1 MSLAAERSRQK
12 WQSRHFICESRHMH
26 VAIYLASGFYAAI
39 ASTAVETF
47 QTVNE
52 LRGEAAITWEFI
64 SKDKQAISKS
74 GVSFTSRRK
83 PLKKM
88 DVLILLAGAKPRVE
102 QTVDLLQQE
111 SKRASPIIELAL
123 SQRATLAATCGA
135 AFMLADRGLL
145 NRKRATVAWWL
156 KDAVAQLYPQ
166 VRWQS
171 SRMIVRDGQIYTTGA
186 GFAGME
192 LIRQLLRDKGFV
204 DEERKTTKLL
214 VLPPVRVWQS
224 PYEIISD
231 DVPIDP
237 FEKKI
242 GDIAIKHIKKLSVS
256 FLAANLGQSPRT
268 MARIFLKELKT
279 SPGRWIQ
286 EVRLRRARHLL
297 ETTNLNIS
305 EVCYAV
311 GYEDVA
317 SFGRLFA
324 RATGLSPKDF
334 RRHL

>member
-1 MSLAAERSRQK
+1 MSVAVEGSQQK
-12 WQSRHFICESRHMH
+12 WQSGHFVCESGHMH
-26 VAIYLASGFYAAI
+26 VAIYLASDFYSAI

-52 LRGEAAITWEFI
+52 LRGETAITWEFI
-64 SKDKQAISKS
+64 AREKQAISKS
-74 GVSFTSRRK
+74 GISFTSRRR

-88 DVLILLAGAKPRVE
+88 DVLILLAGARPEVE
-102 QTVDLLQQE
+102 QTVDLLRQE
-111 SKRASPIIELAL
+111 SRRAKPIIELAL

-156 KDAVAQLYPQ
+156 KDAVAKLYPQ

-171 SRMIVRDGQIYTTGA
+171 SRMIIRDGQIYTTGA

-204 DEERKTTKLL
+204 AEERKTSKML

-224 PYEIISD
+224 PYEILSE
-231 DVPIDP
+231 DVPANP
-237 FEKKI
+237 FEKTI
-242 GDIAIKHIKKLSVS
+242 EDIAAKHIKKLGVP
-256 FLAANLGQSPRT
+256 FLAASLGLSPRT
-268 MARIFLKELKT
+268 MARTFRTELQT

-286 EVRLRRARHLL
+286 EMRLRRARHLL

-324 RATGLSPKDF
+324 RAIGLSPKEF
-334 RRHL
+334 RRHF